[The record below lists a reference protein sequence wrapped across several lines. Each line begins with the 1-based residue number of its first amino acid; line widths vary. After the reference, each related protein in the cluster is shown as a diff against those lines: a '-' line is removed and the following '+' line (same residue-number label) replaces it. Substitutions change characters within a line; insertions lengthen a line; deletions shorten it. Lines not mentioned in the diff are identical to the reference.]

1 MNGEENS
8 EKKGILGF
16 VLGLIFFPAMFV
28 PIFLFFGFSH
38 LCGLGERF
46 GDKFSKTATTIVLV
60 FFVGFPLS
68 MIWMISGTSG

>member
-1 MNGEENS
+1 MNSEENS

-28 PIFLFFGFSH
+28 PIFLLFGVVN
-38 LCGLGERF
+38 LWGLVRRF
-46 GDKFSKTATTIVLV
+46 GDRFFKTATTILLV